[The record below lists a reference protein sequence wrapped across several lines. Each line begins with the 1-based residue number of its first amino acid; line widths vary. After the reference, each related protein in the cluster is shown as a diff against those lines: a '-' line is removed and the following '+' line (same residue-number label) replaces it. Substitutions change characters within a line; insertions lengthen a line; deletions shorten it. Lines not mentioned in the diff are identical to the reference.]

1 MNIGILGAGSI
12 ASIFA
17 DMINHIDEANAYAV
31 AARDI
36 ERANAFKDKFSFEK
50 AYGSYEEM
58 LSDPNVELV
67 YIATPHSHHAEHAKL
82 CIEYGKPVLCEKA
95 FTVNREQAEEVFAF
109 AKEKGVFVAEAIW
122 TRYMPSRK
130 VINEIVESGIIGDI
144 KTITANLCYPI
155 SSVERIVKPELA
167 GGALLDVGV
176 YCLNFAVMHKG
187 NDIVSIESAVSM
199 EGEVDGQET
208 INLFYDDGTM
218 AVLTSG
224 IYGRSDR
231 KGIFYGEKGYII
243 VENIN
248 NPGKISVFDTDDKLL
263 KEVVFD
269 EIYNG
274 YEYELLE
281 CMKCIKEGKLEPDS
295 MPHDDTLFI
304 MHLMDSIRD
313 SWDMKYPME

>member
-95 FTVNREQAEEVFAF
+95 FTVNREQAEEVFAL

-130 VINEIVESGIIGDI
+130 VINEIIESGIIGDI

-199 EGEVDGQET
+199 EGEGEGQET
-208 INLFYDDGTM
+208 IKLFYDGGTM
-218 AVLTSG
+218 AVLTSC

-304 MHLMDSIRD
+304 MHLMDTIRD
-313 SWDMKYPME
+313 SWEMKYPME

>member
-95 FTVNREQAEEVFAF
+95 FTVNREQAEEVFAL

-304 MHLMDSIRD
+304 MHLMDTIRD
-313 SWDMKYPME
+313 SWEMKYPME

>member
-12 ASIFA
+12 AGIFA

-36 ERANAFKDKFSFEK
+36 DRAKAFAEKYSFEK

-95 FTVNREQAEEVFAF
+95 FTVNREQAEEVFAL

-130 VINEIVESGIIGDI
+130 VINEIVESGIIGVI
-144 KTITANLCYPI
+144 KTVTANLCYPI

-199 EGEVDGQET
+199 EGDVDGQET

-218 AVLTSG
+218 AVLTAG

-248 NPGKISVFDTDDKLL
+248 NPQKISVFDTEDKLL

-281 CMKCIKEGKLEPDS
+281 CMKCVKEGKLEPDS

-304 MHLMDSIRD
+304 MHLMDTIRD